1 MCCIVPSSV
10 APTAGRRRR
19 PVAVSAIQGDETRP
33 GVHPFRSLLVA
44 ISMID
49 FQLEGYLA
57 GSGRG
62 RAAGRQP
69 WWLAGAGT
77 GACVCVSCTTDT
89 AAVRPGGR
97 PQLVCL
103 CPMPISNKHE
113 PPRDVCESRSSVRR
127 VAESRGSGGR
137 ANDRHKSLHH
147 LLSLSHTTSIL
158 RPNLQAPYS

>member
-77 GACVCVSCTTDT
+77 GACVCVSYTTDT

-113 PPRDVCESRSSVRR
+113 PPRDVCESRVCGEWRR
-127 VAESRGSGGR
+127 VEWG
-137 ANDRHKSLHH
+137 DREAVP
-147 LLSLSHTTSIL
+147 TTDIKVSTTFFL
-158 RPNLQAPYS
+158 CPPQTTLY